1 MPASLAQETSRQRDV
16 KYRNQPRKAD
26 TQNNMFCR
34 FLNWLAQRGRHTTLH
49 VAVITLLSTAGFIMF
64 TAGDLG
70 PMAPLVIAIA
80 FYLIFAAVAAEM
92 ALGVAT
98 VIRYLARRAIRR
110 AA

>member
-1 MPASLAQETSRQRDV
+1 MLRH
-16 KYRNQPRKAD
+16 
-26 TQNNMFCR
+26 
-34 FLNWLAQRGRHTTLH
+34 FLTWLAKRGRHTTLH
-49 VAVITLLSTAGFIMF
+49 VAVVTLLATAGFIMF

-80 FYLIFAAVAAEM
+80 FYLIFAAVAAEL

-98 VIRYLARRAIRR
+98 VIRNLARLALRR